1 VIDEDLAGNSKRLG
15 NLFMAGISHHKKS
28 RLVKAIR
35 GKGFFV
41 ALEFGNEAKPG

>member
-1 VIDEDLAGNSKRLG
+1 ME
-15 NLFMAGISHHKKS
+15 GIKHHKKS
-28 RLVKAIR
+28 RFVKDIR